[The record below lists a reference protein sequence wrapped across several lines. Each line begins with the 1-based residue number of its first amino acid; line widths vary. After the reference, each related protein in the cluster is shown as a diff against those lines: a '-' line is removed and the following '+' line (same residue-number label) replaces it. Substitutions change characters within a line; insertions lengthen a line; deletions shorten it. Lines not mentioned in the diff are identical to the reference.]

1 MRRLSRTPVLAAV
14 AMLGTGALTVPL
26 LASPAEA
33 GPRRTRVSATLSA
46 TATNPGGAVTL
57 SGWVKDKGKQKRR
70 VVLEQK
76 IASGWRTVGKDRSAK
91 DGAYAFTVPTD
102 WFYSTKLRARVK
114 PTRKHRGSVS
124 KAHRLS
130 VVPAYTPLGSP
141 DSWET
146 LGRSRDRWNPCR
158 TLTYGINTSR
168 ATPDAG
174 TVSTGIHNTMALV
187 SQATGVRFRFA
198 GETSSNPL
206 DRTWKRKDPDII
218 FGWTTDAET
227 KLDLGPTTAARGG
240 YDRTRRARD
249 ARGKAIWEA
258 LDGGV
263 IYDLTDT
270 ATMNATEFQQLTL
283 HEVGHVMGLGHVSAP
298 DQFMTPGV
306 ELYSLPLVYQAGD
319 LNGFSKLGL
328 QAGCTR
334 PVRFHRR
341 ATLERIAPLPT
352 ILD

>member
-1 MRRLSRTPVLAAV
+1 MRRHSRTPVLAAV
-14 AMLGTGALTVPL
+14 AMLGTSALTVSL
-26 LASPAEA
+26 LAAPAEA
-33 GPRRTRVSATLSA
+33 GPRKTRVSATLSA
-46 TATNPGGAVTL
+46 TATTPGGGVTL
-57 SGWVKDKGKQKRR
+57 SGWVKDKGKQKRK

-76 IASGWRTVGKDRSAK
+76 IASGWRTIGKTRSAK
-91 DGAYAFTVPTD
+91 DGGYAFTVPTT
-102 WFYSTKLRARVK
+102 WFYSTKIRAKVK
-114 PTRKHRGSVS
+114 PTRKHRGSTS
-124 KAHRLS
+124 RAHELS

-146 LGRSRDRWNPCR
+146 LGQSRDRWNPCR

-168 ATPDAG
+168 ATPDAA
-174 TVSTGIHNTMALV
+174 TVSTGIHNTIALV
-187 SQATGVRFRFA
+187 SQATGVRFKFA
-198 GETSSNPL
+198 GETASNPL

-227 KLDLGPTTAARGG
+227 KLDLGPSYAARGG

-249 ARGKAIWEA
+249 ARGKLIWEA

-263 IYDLTDT
+263 VYDLTDT

-283 HEVGHVMGLGHVSAP
+283 HEMGHVMGLGHVSVP
-298 DQFMTPGV
+298 DQYMTPGV

-328 QAGCTR
+328 QAGCTK
-334 PVRFHRR
+334 PVRHHRR
-341 ATLERIAPLPT
+341 TALERVAPLAT
-352 ILD
+352 TLD